1 MIASLE
7 YFKAFY
13 YTARY
18 GSVTGAAAELSLSQP
33 AVSQSIRQ
41 LERSLGVELFYRAA
55 RGVQLTAE
63 GQVLYSYVE
72 KGYEQ
77 IEQGVEKVRQ
87 MQNLELGE
95 VRIGA
100 SDMTLQFYLLPFLEK
115 FHYLFWRKIP
125 CFICSITQRTQL
137 YHIFDK
143 IFLYGRWK
151 KEGREE

>member
-115 FHYLFWRKIP
+115 FHEQYPQIKVMVSNAPTPETLGLLREGRKI
-125 CFICSITQRTQL
+125 
-137 YHIFDK
+137 Y
-143 IFLYGRWK
+143 FL
-151 KEGREE
+151 